1 MSDELREC
9 PFCGSTPKYL
19 YNPAHDVHCIW
30 CANKMCGVRPD
41 VDSYVSKE
49 QAVENWNTRPIED
62 ALRAEVLRL
71 NAQYYEMETYGC
83 PDCNGDGEIK
93 GNTCF
98 TCNGHGVLYVKPNE
112 AAE

>member
-9 PFCGSTPKYL
+9 PFCGAP
-19 YNPAHDVHCIW
+19 
-30 CANKMCGVRPD
+30 G
-41 VDSYVSKE
+41 
-49 QAVENWNTRPIED
+49 AVENMPERSKAWSWFPMCSKCSVTLGGFETKKKGIIAWNTRPIED

>member
-1 MSDELREC
+1 MSDMLKTQDFVFIRAEDLQDMRAEL
-9 PFCGSTPKYL
+9 K
-19 YNPAHDVHCIW
+19 
-30 CANKMCGVRPD
+30 
-41 VDSYVSKE
+41 
-49 QAVENWNTRPIED
+49 

-83 PDCNGDGEIK
+83 PDCNSDGEIK